1 MVHGHKPSTR
11 VGELGTFLQ
20 PESTRNDST
29 VRECQLLRYHARK
42 SHARC
47 SCCFSASHAI
57 VLLQCFRR
65 RRRSRTRRI
74 QASPTRN
81 KCRVGLQL
89 SFQFSWLF
97 TFSLRHRCLPLGK
110 VHNRRQNYYQSY
122 GFCKWGKRNIM
133 LFNTTQQH
141 CYKTRTT

>member
-1 MVHGHKPSTR
+1 MRLWCTVINLAR
-11 VGELGTFLQ
+11 VGVLGTFLQ
-20 PESTRNDST
+20 PESKRDDSA
-29 VRECQLLRYHARK
+29 VRECQLLRYHAHK

-65 RRRSRTRRI
+65 RRRSRTRRT
-74 QASPTRN
+74 QASRN

-97 TFSLRHRCLPLGK
+97 TFSLRHRCLPQGK
-110 VHNRRQNYYQSY
+110 VNNRRQSYYQSY

-133 LFNTTQQH
+133 LQFNTTQH